1 MKVKSS
7 KKEEEERERERAL
20 PLTIAFKSSVI
31 LIARQLYTVESK
43 TCQNGNII
51 TTDDDDDDGGGGSGT
66 KGRRDAAAAAA
77 AAADLKSQGDTQ
89 VASSNMLE
97 YAKRMVT
104 SDAGVSPAAL
114 SIQTRRRRC
123 ISDKVWWKIFGD

>member
-1 MKVKSS
+1 M
-7 KKEEEERERERAL
+7 L
-20 PLTIAFKSSVI
+20 DI
-31 LIARQLYTVESK
+31 TVESK

-51 TTDDDDDDGGGGSGT
+51 TTDDDGGGSGT
-66 KGRRDAAAAAA
+66 KGRRDAAA

-114 SIQTRRRRC
+114 SIQTRRRC

>member
-1 MKVKSS
+1 M
-7 KKEEEERERERAL
+7 L
-20 PLTIAFKSSVI
+20 DI
-31 LIARQLYTVESK
+31 TVESK

-51 TTDDDDDDGGGGSGT
+51 TTDDDGGGGGGSGT
-66 KGRRDAAAAAA
+66 KGRRDAAAA